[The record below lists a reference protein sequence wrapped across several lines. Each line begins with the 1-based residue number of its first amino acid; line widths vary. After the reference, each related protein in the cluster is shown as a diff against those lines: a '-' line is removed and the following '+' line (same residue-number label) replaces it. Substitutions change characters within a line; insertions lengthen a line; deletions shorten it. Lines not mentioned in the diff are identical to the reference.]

1 MEKDEKALLEE
12 LKFFDMNN
20 LYQKGSYID
29 FNFQNYW
36 FQAYI
41 QKVRANNKYD
51 ISFLYNPSDTKDA
64 AEINSK
70 FFGFFGEHSYK
81 IEMGCRNICFNREI
95 YENDIKQIL
104 QKFKLKLKKS
114 NLDFDFENKD
124 KKKSKNKENDSINNR
139 NNKEIKNN
147 EDKNNNNKVEEKEK
161 NEIKDNKE
169 QNNEENNANKSENE
183 NQIKEINEN
192 AKNENDVNK
201 IIINESKKKKIMIMK

>member
-41 QKVRANNKYD
+41 NKVRPNNKYD
-51 ISFLYNPSDTKDA
+51 ISFLYHPSDTKEA
-64 AEINSK
+64 AEMSSK
-70 FFGFFGEHSYK
+70 SFAFFGEHSYK
-81 IEMGCRNICFNREI
+81 TEMGFRNVCFNKELF
-95 YENDIKQIL
+95 ETDLKQIL

-124 KKKSKNKENDSINNR
+124 KKKLKNNANNS
-139 NNKEIKNN
+139 NNKEIKDIDNKIENIN
-147 EDKNNNNKVEEKEK
+147 ENKTLDEKEK
-161 NEIKDNKE
+161 ENNEIKDITDK
-169 QNNEENNANKSENE
+169 NNE
-183 NQIKEINEN
+183 
-192 AKNENDVNK
+192 
-201 IIINESKKKKIMIMK
+201 

>member
-41 QKVRANNKYD
+41 HKVRSNNKYD

-64 AEINSK
+64 DEINSK

-81 IEMGCRNICFNREI
+81 IEMGCRNICFNKEL
-95 YENDIKQIL
+95 YENDIKQTL

-124 KKKSKNKENDSINNR
+124 KKKSKKLLLSFI
-139 NNKEIKNN
+139 
-147 EDKNNNNKVEEKEK
+147 
-161 NEIKDNKE
+161 
-169 QNNEENNANKSENE
+169 Q
-183 NQIKEINEN
+183 
-192 AKNENDVNK
+192 
-201 IIINESKKKKIMIMK
+201 